1 MIWFFS
7 HFGLAILILLIDF
20 GVVLGSTFISTD
32 KWDDTDAYMVGFVI
46 NAFALAVALSVL
58 ILGE

>member
-7 HFGLAILILLIDF
+7 HFGLVMLILLIDF
-20 GVVLGSTFISTD
+20 SVVLGSTYISTD
-32 KWDDTDAYMVGFVI
+32 KWDDAETYMVGFI
-46 NAFALAVALSVL
+46 LNAFALAVALSVL

>member
-7 HFGLAILILLIDF
+7 HFGLVMLILLIDF
-20 GVVLGSTFISTD
+20 SVVLGSTYISTD
-32 KWDDTDAYMVGFVI
+32 KWDDTEAYMIGCII